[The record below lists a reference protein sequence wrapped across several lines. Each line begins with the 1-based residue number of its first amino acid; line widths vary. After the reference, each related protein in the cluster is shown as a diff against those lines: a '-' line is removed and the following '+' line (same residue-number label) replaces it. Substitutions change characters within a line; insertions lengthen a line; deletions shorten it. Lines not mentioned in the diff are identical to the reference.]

1 MCSSFNTYVN
11 TKDQGWGKGGQR
23 KGEAGG
29 GGGGGGI
36 TTPVPCGS
44 VANSFSLQQGKAAK
58 ARPSRSKKAAPMIV
72 ESDTEDVEQVEQ
84 VTFFVFV
91 FLSGC

>member
-1 MCSSFNTYVN
+1 MSTPK
-11 TKDQGWGKGGQR
+11 TR
-23 KGEAGG
+23 GG
-29 GGGGGGI
+29 GKVDKGKVRPGGEGGGRGI

>member
-1 MCSSFNTYVN
+1 MSTPK
-11 TKDQGWGKGGQR
+11 TRGGGKVDKGKVRPGG
-23 KGEAGG
+23 GG